1 MATLFEVSNRIIFA
15 MKAKFGRRHKRRKRK
30 KELKHIKRKR
40 KKKRFARNVKTLKML
55 SITRTRTS
63 ASCIIRQEESNKS

>member
-1 MATLFEVSNRIIFA
+1 MHHAFDSVQLKHFEVSNRIIFA

-40 KKKRFARNVKTLKML
+40 KKKDL
-55 SITRTRTS
+55 
-63 ASCIIRQEESNKS
+63 QET